1 MAITCA
7 TVTVL
12 TQANIT
18 AMSITATPSDPC
30 IFGTCTV
37 NISVTWTNSGQAT
50 GAIVPNITI
59 DGVVATPLPPPE
71 NMVGGTTLTK
81 IFTVTGL
88 VAGPH
93 SICPNPN

>member
-18 AMSITATPSDPC
+18 ATSITAIPSSPC

-37 NISVTWTNSGQAT
+37 NVSVTWTNSGQAT
-50 GAIVPNITI
+50 GTIVPNITI
-59 DGVVATPLPPPE
+59 DGVAATPPPPE
-71 NMVGGTTLTK
+71 NIVGGTTLTK

-88 VAGPH
+88 VAGQH
-93 SICPNPN
+93 SICPSPN